1 MLYYSIA
8 IILLDICVLLLAIF
22 VFKFSNYAIREN
34 QETQEMKKAEY
45 MLEYLVRTKWTGILE
60 DYSLLLLYSNEEIS
74 NGKTIVKYV
83 IENGN
88 EELIINHDPQTI
100 EKIFNTLMRYEKLQK
115 ILKSVKNKKAKN

>member
-22 VFKFSNYAIREN
+22 VFKFSNYTIREN
-34 QETQEMKKAEY
+34 QETQEMEKAKN
-45 MLEYLVRTKWTGILE
+45 MLEYLVRTNWTGTLE

-83 IENGN
+83 VENGN

-115 ILKSVKNKKAKN
+115 RLKSVKK